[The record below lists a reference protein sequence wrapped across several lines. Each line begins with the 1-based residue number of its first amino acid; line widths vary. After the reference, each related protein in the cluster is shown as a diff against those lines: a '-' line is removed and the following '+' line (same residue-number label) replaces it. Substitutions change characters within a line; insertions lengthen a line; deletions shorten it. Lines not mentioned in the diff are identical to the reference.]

1 MIEIAKI
8 LKPQGIKGEVKAMP
22 LTNVL
27 AVFNLLKSCVVGQK
41 TMNVEHIS
49 VRQGYVYIKF
59 DEIKTRNDAENY
71 RNQTI
76 KVEKE
81 LLESAKDS
89 EDFLIDDL
97 IGMVLHDEKGEIVG
111 QIIDVINYGSSDIF
125 IIEKDGRSY
134 QVPYV
139 EDVFKRENDH
149 LVVDSEKIKEVM
161 VWE

>member
-49 VRQGYVYIKF
+49 IRQGYVYIKF

-139 EDVFKRENDH
+139 EDVFKRENGH

-161 VWE
+161 V

>member
-59 DEIKTRNDAENY
+59 DEIKTRNGAENY

-81 LLESAKDS
+81 LLESTKDS

-161 VWE
+161 V

>member
-49 VRQGYVYIKF
+49 LRQGYVYIKF

-97 IGMVLHDEKGEIVG
+97 IGMVLHDEKGEIIG

-161 VWE
+161 V

>member
-161 VWE
+161 V

>member
-27 AVFNLLKSCVVGQK
+27 AVFNLIKNCVVGEK
-41 TMNVEHIS
+41 NMTIEHIS

-71 RNQTI
+71 RNQVI
-76 KVEKE
+76 KIPKE
-81 LLESAKDS
+81 ILESAKEED
-89 EDFLIDDL
+89 DFLIDDL
-97 IGMVLHDEKGEIVG
+97 IGMVLYDEKDEIVG
-111 QIIDVINYGSSDIF
+111 QIIDVINYGACDIF
-125 IIEKDGRSY
+125 IIEKEGREY

-139 EDVFKRENDH
+139 DDVFKKQNNR
-149 LVVDSEKIKEVM
+149 LIVDSEKIKEVM
-161 VWE
+161 LW

>member
-27 AVFNLLKSCVVGQK
+27 AVFNLIKNCVVGEK
-41 TMNVEHIS
+41 NMTIEHIS

-71 RNQTI
+71 RNQVI
-76 KVEKE
+76 KIPKE
-81 LLESAKDS
+81 ILESAKAED
-89 EDFLIDDL
+89 DFLIDDL
-97 IGMVLHDEKGEIVG
+97 IGMILYDEKDEIVG
-111 QIIDVINYGSSDIF
+111 QIIDVINYGACDIF
-125 IIEKDGRSY
+125 IIEKEGREY

-139 EDVFKRENDH
+139 DDVFKKQNNR
-149 LVVDSEKIKEVM
+149 LIVDSEKIKEVM
-161 VWE
+161 LW

>member
-125 IIEKDGRSY
+125 IIEKNGRSY

>member
-97 IGMVLHDEKGEIVG
+97 IGMVLHDEKGEIIG

-161 VWE
+161 V

>member
-27 AVFNLLKSCVVGQK
+27 AVFNLLKNCVVGQK

-97 IGMVLHDEKGEIVG
+97 IGMVLHDEKGEIIG

>member
-27 AVFNLLKSCVVGQK
+27 AVFNLIKNCVVGEK
-41 TMNVEHIS
+41 TMTIEHIS

-71 RNQTI
+71 RNQVI
-76 KVEKE
+76 KIPKE
-81 LLESAKDS
+81 ILESAKAED
-89 EDFLIDDL
+89 DFLIDDL
-97 IGMVLHDEKGEIVG
+97 IGMILYDEKDEIVG
-111 QIIDVINYGSSDIF
+111 QIIDVINYGACDIF
-125 IIEKDGRSY
+125 IIEKEGREY

-139 EDVFKRENDH
+139 DDVFKKQNNR
-149 LVVDSEKIKEVM
+149 LIVDSEKIKEVM
-161 VWE
+161 LW

>member
-49 VRQGYVYIKF
+49 LRQGYVYIKF

-161 VWE
+161 V

>member
-27 AVFNLLKSCVVGQK
+27 AVFNLIKNCVVGEK
-41 TMNVEHIS
+41 NMTIEHIS

-71 RNQTI
+71 RNQVI
-76 KVEKE
+76 KIPKE
-81 LLESAKDS
+81 ILESAKEED
-89 EDFLIDDL
+89 DFLIDDL
-97 IGMVLHDEKGEIVG
+97 IGMILYDEKDEIVG
-111 QIIDVINYGSSDIF
+111 QIIDVINYGACDIF
-125 IIEKDGRSY
+125 IIEKEGREY

-139 EDVFKRENDH
+139 DDVFKKQNNR
-149 LVVDSEKIKEVM
+149 LIVDSEKIKEVM
-161 VWE
+161 LW

>member
-97 IGMVLHDEKGEIVG
+97 IGMVLHDEKGEIIG

>member
-49 VRQGYVYIKF
+49 IRQGYVYIKF

-139 EDVFKRENDH
+139 EDVFKRENGH

>member
-97 IGMVLHDEKGEIVG
+97 IGMVLHDEKGEIIG

-149 LVVDSEKIKEVM
+149 LVVDSERIKEVM
-161 VWE
+161 V

>member
-27 AVFNLLKSCVVGQK
+27 AVFNLIKNCVVGEK
-41 TMNVEHIS
+41 NMTIEHIS

-71 RNQTI
+71 RNQVI
-76 KVEKE
+76 KIPKE
-81 LLESAKDS
+81 ILESAKEED
-89 EDFLIDDL
+89 DFLIDDL
-97 IGMVLHDEKGEIVG
+97 IGMILYDEKDEIVG
-111 QIIDVINYGSSDIF
+111 QIIDVINYGACDIF
-125 IIEKDGRSY
+125 IIEKEGREY

-139 EDVFKRENDH
+139 DDVFKKQNNR
-149 LVVDSEKIKEVM
+149 LIVDSEKIKEVM
-161 VWE
+161 L

>member
-49 VRQGYVYIKF
+49 LRQGYVYIKF